1 MSTTTDDIT
10 PTDSTTDKTPE
21 TPETPET
28 TPTTPSSDPEPS
40 TDISDQDTKSGKCTS
55 DDVNCYLQAEYWKD
69 MSAVAEGPLV
79 KVIHSLPDNLKKYF
93 QKEKDVV
100 VAQTEV
106 SGLEWTKITD
116 GQFEKTSYVE
126 LDDPELEAE
135 MVKSAQTTPDK
146 IIFTEEKF
154 NKIPLE
160 DEITDKTFVVL
171 ENGDMYLPKVTV
183 SDKMSTESFTSVK
196 NVALFVGLSFLVVL
210 IIVVFIYNKFLRKEK
225 RFPSFFPPPGYMMR
239 HQ

>member
-1 MSTTTDDIT
+1 MSTTTDEIT
-10 PTDSTTDKTPE
+10 PTDSTTNKTPE

-40 TDISDQDTKSGKCTS
+40 TDISDQDPKSGKCTS
-55 DDVNCYLQAEYWKD
+55 KDVNCYLQAEYWKD
-69 MSAVAEGPLV
+69 LNAVAEGPLV
-79 KVIHSLPDNLKKYF
+79 KVIHSLPYNLKKFF

-116 GQFEKTSYVE
+116 GQFDKTSYVE
-126 LDDPELEAE
+126 LDDPELESE
-135 MVKSAQTTPDK
+135 MVKAAQTTPDK

-154 NKIPLE
+154 NEIPLE

-183 SDKMSTESFTSVK
+183 SDKMSTDFVVNVEHEMYFTIGGFI
-196 NVALFVGLSFLVVL
+196 LVL
-210 IIVVFIYNKFLRKEK
+210 IFVMLVYELFFKKKERPMFWPPYMRYN
-225 RFPSFFPPPGYMMR
+225 S
-239 HQ
+239 